1 MKPKK
6 LPPNA
11 KFVDLSSG
19 SAQLSDRVGGRNRV
33 DYFRFDLRSRSSFD
47 LRGLKRGMSA
57 QLLNG
62 TGGNI
67 RSYRSSATPM
77 SKLLDAGIYYIK
89 VSASRGQAATRY
101 KLRLKSQVDREWR
114 AAYFNSV
121 DLSGAAVFDQPLGY
135 DSKFSRTWGTGS
147 PGGNLVDNFTAR
159 FTTQRNLSAGLYKF
173 QVNADD
179 GIRVRV
185 GDQILLD
192 YWNSPIAKHTRFF
205 YLPGGETPISVE
217 YREDGGDAY
226 VNFDMVPVSQIDENP
241 DSSKD
246 WVTNVYTWNG
256 QAKPSVNFY
265 NDSNNK
271 IGRINLGSNQRSDGW
286 KGVSFDVGRGAL
298 RREIDRLP
306 DDTFA
311 FVSYTQADFT
321 GERYKFTVKAD
332 DGFRLFAKNINN
344 NQWFYIT
351 PENEWQEAYGYR
363 EIKYALPQGRYDLHY
378 AFFEAGGDANFDLSW
393 SRDAS
398 ISQRGLD
405 LISGFEGKSLT
416 VYQDGDKPAIGFGHI
431 IHDEAELAEYKRNGI
446 TEKRAYELLRSDA
459 TRYERAVNQL
469 VTVALSQNQF
479 DALVSF
485 TFNLG
490 PRTLAE
496 SDLLQKLNLGMY
508 DQVPSE
514 LEKYIKVN
522 GVPTGGLLRRRKAEA
537 ALFTSPG

>member
-19 SAQLSDRVGGRNRV
+19 SAKLLDRVGGRNRV

-47 LRGLKRGMSA
+47 LSGLKKGMSA

-62 TGGNI
+62 AGSNI
-67 RSYRSSATPM
+67 RSYRSSSTPIIN
-77 SKLLDAGIYYIK
+77 LLDAGIYYIK
-89 VSASRGQAATRY
+89 VSASRGQSATRY

-114 AAYFNSV
+114 VAYFNSR
-121 DLSGAAVFDQPLGY
+121 DLSGVAVFDQPLGY
-135 DSKFSRTWGTGS
+135 DSKFSRTWGAGS

-179 GIRVRV
+179 GVRVRV
-185 GDQILLD
+185 GDQLLLD
-192 YWNSPIAKHTRFF
+192 YWKSPITKHTRFF

-226 VNFDMVPVSQIDENP
+226 IDFNIVPVSQIDENP

-246 WVTNVYTWNG
+246 WVTNIYTWNG
-256 QAKPSVNFY
+256 QGKPPIDFY
-265 NDSNNK
+265 TDSNK
-271 IGRINLGSNQRSDGW
+271 IGRINLGSNQRGDGW
-286 KGVSFDVGRGAL
+286 KGVSFDVRTDAL
-298 RREIDRLP
+298 RGEIDRLP

-351 PENEWQEAYGYR
+351 PENEWKEAYGYK
-363 EIKYALPQGRYDLHY
+363 EIRYTLPQGRYDLHY
-378 AFFEAGGDANFDLSW
+378 AFFEIGGDANFDLSW

-405 LISGFEGKSLT
+405 LISSFEGERLT
-416 VYQDGDKPAIGFGHI
+416 VYQDGDRPAIGFGHI
-431 IHDEAELAEYKRNGI
+431 ISDEAELAEYKKNGI
-446 TEKRAYELLRSDA
+446 TRTRAYELLKSDA
-459 TRYERAVNQL
+459 ARYERAVNQL
-469 VTVALSQNQF
+469 VTVPLSQNQF

-490 PRTLAE
+490 SGTLAR
-496 SDLLQKLNLGMY
+496 SDLLQKLNLRMY

-514 LEKYIKVN
+514 IGEYTKVN
-522 GVPTGGLLRRRKAEA
+522 GVFTDGLDRRRKAEI